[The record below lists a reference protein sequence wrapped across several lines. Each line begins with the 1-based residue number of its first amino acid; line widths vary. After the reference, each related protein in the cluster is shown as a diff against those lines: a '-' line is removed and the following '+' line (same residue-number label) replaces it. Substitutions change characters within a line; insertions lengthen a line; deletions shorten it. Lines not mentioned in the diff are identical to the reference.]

1 MVANTVEEFN
11 PRDFSTCSTPR
22 YVIISIK
29 TCVGSAN
36 PFFDGHSFGHY
47 FFEKHVDC

>member
-22 YVIISIK
+22 YVI
-29 TCVGSAN
+29 CVGVTYGI
-36 PFFDGHSFGHY
+36 FLLCFIEIVDVESF
-47 FFEKHVDC
+47 EA

>member
-22 YVIISIK
+22 YVI
-29 TCVGSAN
+29 CVGVI
-36 PFFDGHSFGHY
+36 FHSVLQMVSVG
-47 FFEKHVDC
+47 EIEVLI

>member
-22 YVIISIK
+22 YVI
-29 TCVGSAN
+29 CVGV
-36 PFFDGHSFGHY
+36 GIIEVEIKSFN
-47 FFEKHVDC
+47 EKYEVF